1 MPAYDKLAFF
11 FGQMAVFFKW
21 HNFRPDAYSIKEFIN

>member
-11 FGQMAVFFKW
+11 FGYWQESGDGIIFE
-21 HNFRPDAYSIKEFIN
+21 IFIVDLKN